1 MRLPLAAALAGLIA
15 LPAYAQS
22 QFFEVDETVSV
33 PGFEMDADQADE
45 YDVYDATGRKIG
57 EVEEV
62 VGSNRAM
69 ADAFV
74 VDFEDALTEY
84 GDEERVIPLTEFKF
98 DGKGFVLSDGADV
111 ETMPTWID

>member
-33 PGFEMDADQADE
+33 DADQADE